1 MDIFDI
7 TILKSDGN
15 QLDDNG
21 QPMYN
26 LIEPTF
32 TTKDTLIKFTTI
44 VTREQEMR
52 IDLISYALYQSV
64 NYSDLLLNINDID
77 NPLNIKEGDTLLYPP
92 LEHLQYYRITPD
104 TTTTNRR
111 RLLSPNKSNKKDPNR
126 QQYIENNYQ
135 LSPTFLE
142 TPSNPVSTGAGKITI
157 SPVR

>member
-7 TILKSDGN
+7 TILKTDDN
-15 QLDDNG
+15 QLSDTK
-21 QPMYN
+21 QSMYN

-32 TTKDTLIKFTTI
+32 TTKDLVKFTTI

-52 IDLISYALYQSV
+52 IDLVSYALYQSV
-64 NYSDLLLNINDID
+64 NYVDLLLNINDID

-104 TTTTNRR
+104 TTTVNRR
-111 RLLSPNKSNKKDPNR
+111 RLLSPNKSSKKDPNR

-135 LSPTFLE
+135 LPPTFLD
-142 TPSNPVSTGAGKITI
+142 TPSNPVSTSAGKITI
-157 SPVR
+157 SNVR

>member
-1 MDIFDI
+1 MDLFDI
-7 TILKSDGN
+7 SILKTDDN
-15 QLDDNG
+15 QLNDIN

-32 TTKDTLIKFTTI
+32 TTKDLVKFTTI
-44 VTREQEMR
+44 VTKEQEMR

-92 LEHLQYYRITPD
+92 LEHLQYYRITPN

-111 RLLSPNKSNKKDPNR
+111 ILLSPNKSNKKDANR

-135 LSPTFLE
+135 LPPTFLDN
-142 TPSNPVSTGAGKITI
+142 PSNPVSTGTGKITI
-157 SPVR
+157 SPIR